1 MHGSP
6 AEESIPR
13 RRHMWPVPHSNAT
26 TVASNPSSPPPP
38 DFFNKDGRKIRVGDC
53 ALFKPPQ
60 DSPPFIGIIRWLKL
74 DKGDSLSLGV
84 NWLYRPADV
93 KLLKGVSPEA
103 APNEVFYSFHKD
115 EIPAASLLH
124 PCKVAFLRKGVEL
137 PSGISSFVCRRVYD
151 TENKCLWWLTDKD
164 YINERQ
170 EEVDHL
176 LDKTRLEM
184 HGAVQS
190 GGRSP
195 KPLNA
200 PSSTPQFKSG
210 SDSLQN
216 SASPFSSQGKG
227 KKRERGDQS
236 SDPVKRERLIKTEDG
251 EAGHARPESV
261 LKSELSKITDK
272 GGLVDLEAVEK
283 LVQLMQPD
291 SAEKKIDMAGRILLV
306 DVIAVTDRFDCL
318 GRFVQLRGLAV
329 LDEWLQ
335 EVHKGKIG
343 DGSSPKESD
352 KSVEEFLFALLRALD
367 KLPVNLHAL
376 QTCNVGKSVNN
387 LRTHKNSEIQ
397 KKARSLVDTWKKRV
411 EAEMKLN
418 ESKSG
423 SSRGVSW
430 PSKAAPSEVSQV
442 GSRKTG
448 SSSEVGSKSS
458 TVQNSVSKSPQVKVG
473 SSEMVSKS
481 SASPGSTKLLSVSS
495 GNISKDQNFRMLV
508 GAGNSDLPLTPIK
521 EERSSSSS
529 QSQNNS
535 QSSDHA
541 KTVGSLYKE
550 DARSSSAG
558 SVSANKLSSGSSRH
572 RKSSNGLHGSAG
584 SGVHKEGGPGK
595 VGTPSR
601 NLTSEKASTAGV
613 SYEKGHEAPM
623 VDQASSRLIVR
634 LPNTGRSPARGAS
647 GGSFEDP
654 VTSGRASP
662 SAEKH
667 GNQEKKAKGRS
678 DALLGNST
686 ADMNSDV
693 CHSKDGLSGSEE
705 NNVPPFSSEQ
715 NRAGEDAEKP
725 MEASKVAGPGSKVI
739 SRMGKSYEASLSS
752 MNALIESCVKFSE
765 GSDTASPGDDVGMN
779 LLASVA
785 AGELSKSENVSPSCS
800 PQRNSPVPDGS
811 FSDKDAKLKQLG
823 EVSET
828 QCQPIGR
835 ANSGSTAELGNAGDS
850 LRGKSEPRH
859 SVPHLPANVSGGDTK
874 CSSAGSGNQIVECNA
889 NLNCSSN
896 MQQNVDR
903 PSLAVDGKLV
913 EPYYASG
920 SELPSCATK
929 EGLVEAEGC
938 NQSHEQGKLGAQNA
952 KGCSIS
958 ESKLKVPPA
967 LHDEDKILHKG
978 DERTVGSSKPIVSEA
993 TSGSEKVEKDNE
1005 TSTCSSSEMAD
1016 DNPDT
1021 VKDSNI
1027 ALLAEQKPSGATGIQ
1042 SESKEGKS
1050 EDAVPCSGSG
1060 NTLQLQLKGE
1070 NTDEDKAMGHS
1081 EQTVKDERDK
1091 STERKDALEHS
1102 SEFSQEIKE
1111 RKETSGH
1118 CSGTPIPRVQSP
1130 SVPVQENHKPGC
1142 KLEAIESGEKEERQ
1156 ISGVN
1161 ASGSDTAVKLDFD
1174 LNEGFP
1180 VDDSIQQEFVKAGDP
1195 GASSSVHVPCP
1206 LPFQMPSMS
1215 GSFPASVTVVAPAK
1229 GSFVPPENPMRSKGE
1244 LGWKGSTAR
1253 SAFRPAEPRK
1263 NLEAP
1268 LSTSDPPVVDTAS
1281 SKQGR
1286 PPLDFD
1292 LNVPDQRVYE
1302 DVVSQNPAHVMDHKS
1317 GSHDRGAGGLDLD
1330 LNRVDESPDIV
1341 PLPVINSCRLEIP
1354 PLPSRSS
1361 LSGGLSNGGIN
1372 DSRDFDL
1379 NNGPGLD
1386 EVGTEAAPFTQHIKS
1401 SVPLRTPVSGLRMN
1415 SPDFGNFSAWFAPGN
1430 SYPAITVPSIFPGRG
1445 EQSYGTAA
1453 GSQRVL
1459 CPPTGNPSFGPEI
1472 YRGPVLSSST
1482 AVPFPPTTY
1491 QYAGFP
1497 FETNFPLSSSSFSG
1511 CSTAYVDSSSG
1522 GALCFPTMPSQLMG
1536 PGGVVSSPYPR
1547 PYMMNL
1553 AGSSSNVGLD
1563 GRKWGSQG
1571 LDLNSGPGGTEA
1583 ERRDER
1589 LPSGL
1594 RQLSVPSSQALVE
1607 EQLKMFQVG
1616 GVLKRKEPD
1625 SGLDAVDRMSYKQ
1638 PWQQ

>member
-1 MHGSP
+1 
-6 AEESIPR
+6 
-13 RRHMWPVPHSNAT
+13 
-26 TVASNPSSPPPP
+26 
-38 DFFNKDGRKIRVGDC
+38 
-53 ALFKPPQ
+53 
-60 DSPPFIGIIRWLKL
+60 
-74 DKGDSLSLGV
+74 
-84 NWLYRPADV
+84 
-93 KLLKGVSPEA
+93 
-103 APNEVFYSFHKD
+103 
-115 EIPAASLLH
+115 
-124 PCKVAFLRKGVEL
+124 
-137 PSGISSFVCRRVYD
+137 
-151 TENKCLWWLTDKD
+151 
-164 YINERQ
+164 
-170 EEVDHL
+170 
-176 LDKTRLEM
+176 M

-195 KPLNA
+195 KPLNG

-210 SDSLQN
+210 SDSLQG

-236 SDPVKRERLIKTEDG
+236 SDPAKRERLIKTEDG
-251 EAGHARPESV
+251 ESGQARPESV
-261 LKSELSKITDK
+261 FKSELSKITDK
-272 GGLVDLEAVEK
+272 GGLIDLEAVEK

-291 SAEKKIDMAGRILLV
+291 SADKKIDMAGRILLV

-318 GRFVQLRGLAV
+318 GRFVQQGGLAV

-430 PSKAAPSEVSQV
+430 PSKPAPSEVSQV

-458 TVQNSVSKSPQVKVG
+458 TIQPSVSKSPQVKVG
-473 SSEMVSKS
+473 PSEMVSKS
-481 SASPGSTKLLSVSS
+481 SASPGSTKLLSISS

-541 KTVGSLYKE
+541 KTVGSLYRE

-558 SVSANKLSSGSSRH
+558 SVSANKISSSSSRH
-572 RKSSNGLHGSAG
+572 RKSSNGLHGSAV
-584 SGVHKEGGPGK
+584 SGVHKEAGPGK
-595 VGTPSR
+595 VSTPSR
-601 NLTSEKASTAGV
+601 NFTSEKASTAGV
-613 SYEKGHEAPM
+613 SYEKVHEIPM
-623 VDQASSRLIVR
+623 VDHGNNRLIVR
-634 LPNTGRSPARGAS
+634 LPNTSRSPARGAS

-667 GNQEKKAKGRS
+667 GNQDKKARSRS

-686 ADMNSDV
+686 SDMNSDV
-693 CHSKDGLSGSEE
+693 CHSKDGLCGSEE

-715 NRAGEDAEKP
+715 NRACEDAEKP
-725 MEASKVAGPGSKVI
+725 MEASKAAGSASKVI
-739 SRMGKSYEASLSS
+739 SRTGKSYEASLSS

-785 AGELSKSENVSPSCS
+785 AGELSKSENVSPSGS

-811 FSDKDAKLKQLG
+811 FSEKDGKLKQLD

-828 QCQPIGR
+828 QSQPIGR
-835 ANSGSTAELGNAGDS
+835 ANSGSTSELGNAGDS
-850 LRGKSEPRH
+850 LRGKCESRH
-859 SVPHLPANVSGGDTK
+859 SVTHLPANVFGGDTK
-874 CSSAGSGNQIVECNA
+874 CSSAGSGSQIVECNA
-889 NLNCSSN
+889 TSN
-896 MQQNVDR
+896 MQQNAER
-903 PSLAVDGKLV
+903 PSLGADGKPV
-913 EPYYASG
+913 EPYDASG
-920 SELPSCATK
+920 AELPSCARK
-929 EGLVEAEGC
+929 EGLLEAEGC
-938 NQSHEQGKLGAQNA
+938 NQSHEQEKFGPQNA

-958 ESKLKVPPA
+958 DSKLKVPST
-967 LHDEDKILHKG
+967 LSDEDKILHKA
-978 DERTVGSSKPIVSEA
+978 DERIVGSSTPVVSEA
-993 TSGSEKVEKDNE
+993 ASGSEKVEKDNE

-1016 DNPDT
+1016 DNSDT
-1021 VKDSNI
+1021 AKDSNV
-1027 ALLAEQKPSGATGIQ
+1027 ALLTEQKPSGVAGIH
-1042 SESKEGKS
+1042 SVSKEGKS
-1050 EDAVPCSGSG
+1050 EDPVPCSGSG
-1060 NTLQLQLKGE
+1060 NTSQLQIKGE
-1070 NTDEDKAMGHS
+1070 NTDEIKAAGHT
-1081 EQTVKDERDK
+1081 EQTVKDEGDK
-1091 STERKDALEHS
+1091 STEIKDALEHC
-1102 SEFSQEIKE
+1102 SEFSQETKE
-1111 RKETSGH
+1111 RKETFGH
-1118 CSGTPIPRVQSP
+1118 CSGIRVPHVQSP
-1130 SVPVQENHKPGC
+1130 SIPVHENDKPSGC
-1142 KLEAIESGEKEERQ
+1142 KSEAIESGEKEERLV
-1156 ISGVN
+1156 SGVN
-1161 ASGSDTAVKLDFD
+1161 ASGSDAAVKLDFD

-1180 VDDSIQQEFVKAGDP
+1180 VDDGSQQEFDKAGDP

-1206 LPFQMPSMS
+1206 LPFQMSSMS
-1215 GSFPASVTVVAPAK
+1215 GSFPASITLVAPAK

-1263 NLEAP
+1263 FLEAP
-1268 LSTSDPPVVDTAS
+1268 LSSSDPPVVDAAS

-1302 DVVSQNPAHVMDHKS
+1302 DVVSQNSAHVMDHKS
-1317 GSHDRGAGGLDLD
+1317 GSRDRGAGGLNLD
-1330 LNRVDESPDIV
+1330 LNRVDESPDIG
-1341 PLPVINSCRLEIP
+1341 PHSVINSCKLEIT

-1386 EVGTEAAPFTQHIKS
+1386 EVGTEPAPFTQHMKN
-1401 SVPLRTPVSGLRMN
+1401 SVPVRTPVSGIRMN

-1445 EQSYGTAA
+1445 EQSYGAAA

-1459 CPPTGNPSFGPEI
+1459 CPPTGNTSFGPEI

-1482 AVPFPPTTY
+1482 AVPFPPATTF
-1491 QYAGFP
+1491 QYPGFP
-1497 FETNFPLSSSSFSG
+1497 FETNFPLSSNSFSG

-1522 GALCFPTMPSQLMG
+1522 GALCFPTMASQLMG

-1547 PYMMNL
+1547 PYMMSL
-1553 AGSSSNVGLD
+1553 PGGSSNVGLD
-1563 GRKWGSQG
+1563 GRKWSSQG

-1594 RQLSVPSSQALVE
+1594 RQLSVPTSQALVE
-1607 EQLKMFQVG
+1607 EQLKLFQVG
-1616 GVLKRKEPD
+1616 GALKRKEPD

-1638 PWQQ
+1638 PWQ

>member
-6 AEESIPR
+6 AEQSIR
-13 RRHMWPVPHSNAT
+13 RRFRHMWPVPHPNAT
-26 TVASNPSSPPPP
+26 TVASDPSAHP
-38 DFFNKDGRKIRVGDC
+38 DFFNKVNCFVLLCLIPDGRKIRVGDC

-137 PSGISSFVCRRVYD
+137 PTGISSFVCRRVFD

-176 LDKTRLEM
+176 LDKTKLEM

-195 KPLNA
+195 KPLNG

-236 SDPVKRERLIKTEDG
+236 SDPVKRERLVKTEDG
-251 EAGHARPESV
+251 ESGQARPESV

-283 LVQLMQPD
+283 FVHLMQPD
-291 SAEKKIDMAGRILLV
+291 SADKKIDMAGRTLLV

-397 KKARSLVDTWKKRV
+397 KKARTLVDTWKKRV

-423 SSRGVSW
+423 SSRGGVSW
-430 PSKAAPSEVSQV
+430 PSKPAPSEVSQV

-448 SSSEVGSKSS
+448 STSEVGSKSS
-458 TVQNSVSKSPQVKVG
+458 SVQPSVSKSPQVKVG

-481 SASPGSTKLLSVSS
+481 STSPGSTKGQPVSS
-495 GNISKDQNFRMLV
+495 GNVSKDQNFRMLV

-558 SVSANKLSSGSSRH
+558 SVNANKLSSSSSRH
-572 RKSSNGLHGSAG
+572 RKSSNGLHGS
-584 SGVHKEGGPGK
+584 SVPGVHKETGSGK

-601 NLTSEKASTAGV
+601 NLTSEKTSTAGV
-613 SYEKGHEAPM
+613 SYEKVHEVPV

-654 VTSGRASP
+654 VTAGRASP

-667 GNQEKKAKGRS
+667 GNQDKRAKGRS

-686 ADMNSDV
+686 SDMNSPV
-693 CHSKDGLSGSEE
+693 CHSKDGFCGPEE
-705 NNVPPFSSEQ
+705 NNVPPISSEQ

-725 MEASKVAGPGSKVI
+725 VEASKATGPGSNVI
-739 SRMGKSYEASLSS
+739 SRTGKSYEASLSS

-765 GSDTASPGDDVGMN
+765 GGDTASPGDDVGMN

-811 FSDKDAKLKQLG
+811 FSEKYAKLKQKG

-828 QCQPIGR
+828 QRQPIGR
-835 ANSGSTAELGNAGDS
+835 ANSSSTAEMGNTDDS
-850 LRGKSEPRH
+850 LRGKSESRD
-859 SVPHLPANVSGGDTK
+859 SVIHLPANVSGDTN
-874 CSSAGSGNQIVECNA
+874 CSSTGKFDCSA
-889 NLNCSSN
+889 NLKCSSN
-896 MQQNVDR
+896 MQQDVDR
-903 PSLAVDGKLV
+903 LSLAVDRKPV
-913 EPYYASG
+913 EDASG
-920 SELPSCATK
+920 SELPTCARK
-929 EGLVEAEGC
+929 EGPMGAEGC

-952 KGCSIS
+952 KGCSTY
-958 ESKLKVPPA
+958 ESKSKVSST
-967 LHDEDKILHKG
+967 LNDEDKTQHKA
-978 DERTVGSSKPIVSEA
+978 DERTVGSSTPLVSEA
-993 TSGSEKVEKDNE
+993 ASGSEKVNE
-1005 TSTCSSSEMAD
+1005 TSTCSSTEMAD
-1016 DNPDT
+1016 ANPVT
-1021 VKDSNI
+1021 VKDSSI
-1027 ALLAEQKPSGATGIQ
+1027 ALLVEQGIH

-1070 NTDEDKAMGHS
+1070 NADEDKAVGQS
-1081 EQTVKDERDK
+1081 EQTVKDERAE
-1091 STERKDALEHS
+1091 SVERKDALEHS
-1102 SEFSQEIKE
+1102 SEFSQETKE
-1111 RKETSGH
+1111 KKETSGH
-1118 CSGTPIPRVQSP
+1118 CSGIPDSHAQSP
-1130 SVPVQENHKPGC
+1130 LLPVQENHNPGC

-1156 ISGVN
+1156 ISSVN

-1180 VDDSIQQEFVKAGDP
+1180 VDDGIQQEFVKAGDP
-1195 GASSSVHVPCP
+1195 GTPSSVHVPCP
-1206 LPFQMPSMS
+1206 LPFQMSSMS
-1215 GSFPASVTVVAPAK
+1215 GSFPASITVVAPAK

-1268 LSTSDPPVVDTAS
+1268 ISTSDLPVVDTAS

-1317 GSHDRGAGGLDLD
+1317 GSRDRGTGGLDLD

-1341 PLPVINSCRLEIP
+1341 SHPVMNSCRLEIP
-1354 PLPSRSS
+1354 APSRSS

-1386 EVGTEAAPFTQHIKS
+1386 EVGTEATPFTQHLKS
-1401 SVPLRTPVSGLRMN
+1401 SMPLRTPVSGIRMN

-1445 EQSYGTAA
+1445 EQSYGAAA

-1459 CPPTGNPSFGPEI
+1459 CPPTGNSSFGPEI
-1472 YRGPVLSSST
+1472 FRGPVLSSST
-1482 AVPFPPTTY
+1482 AVPFPPASTFPY
-1491 QYAGFP
+1491 PGFP

-1511 CSTAYVDSSSG
+1511 CSPAYVDSSSG
-1522 GALCFPTMPSQLMG
+1522 GTLCFPTMPSQLMG

-1553 AGSSSNVGLD
+1553 AGSSSNAGLD

-1571 LDLNSGPGGTEA
+1571 LDLNSGPGGVEA

-1594 RQLSVPSSQALVE
+1594 RQLAVPSSQALVE
-1607 EQLKMFQVG
+1607 EQLKLYQVG

-1638 PWQQ
+1638 PWQ